1 MKATMSV
8 TEKLN
13 YLRLEQDLSLESI
26 AKKSKISLEEI
37 TDIFSG
43 KRTPVPSVL
52 SRLCKVLDTCCYDLF
67 SANFGKKPVYLSKEE
82 NALIERYRL
91 LNSVEKEK
99 ILRLIEAGDDRRE

>member
-43 KRTPVPSVL
+43 KHTPVPSVL

-99 ILRLIEAGDDRRE
+99 ILRLIEAGDNRRE